1 MAKGKSSATALKRI
15 IHQISLEVS
24 AWRQH
29 RRYGRFSVGAAEEL
43 PPFYQMAA
51 LRGEGLLLSRFF
63 GEVLRKTGMEVEP
76 QVWLDFWRDAVLD
89 GGFLTDFINRTGW
102 LALLSDS
109 ADIPGLTP
117 GMARQYYALLLDAL
131 AQSRPELLEEAVDAY
146 FLHLWRQRFPA
157 QAVPE
162 NQSEA
167 EQLRNRLQMRLR
179 RQSHLPVEVR
189 ESFDQQADKVV
200 FRLLHRCGPHD
211 GWRELIRLERPR
223 LKTARLAA
231 YEQALREIGRTE
243 DVPESMEIVSG
254 RRYRV
259 EDGQILQ

>member
-29 RRYGRFSVGAAEEL
+29 RRYGRFTVGAAEEL
-43 PPFYQMAA
+43 PPLYQMAA
-51 LRGEGLLLSRFF
+51 LRGAGLLLSRFF

-76 QVWLDFWRDAVLD
+76 QVWLDFWRDSVLN
-89 GGFLTDFINRTGW
+89 GGYLTDFINRTGW

-109 ADIPGLTP
+109 ADIPALTP
-117 GMARQYYALLLDAL
+117 DMARQYYALLLDAL

-157 QAVPE
+157 QVAPE
-162 NQSEA
+162 TQSEA
-167 EQLRNRLQMRLR
+167 EQLRHKLQMRLR

-189 ESFDQQADKVV
+189 ESFDQQAEKVV

-211 GWRELIRLERPR
+211 GWRELISLERPR

-231 YEQALREIGRTE
+231 YEQALREIGKP
-243 DVPESMEIVSG
+243 DAPDSGMDSG
-254 RRYRV
+254 RAYPV
-259 EDGQILQ
+259 AAGQIQW